1 MKNFKVTWE
10 IEVTANTP
18 QEAAEFCQNAM
29 EDGVKWSFFVRN
41 MDTNESTLIDLET
54 NK

>member
-29 EDGVKWSFFVRN
+29 ESGVKWSFIVCN
-41 MDTNESTLIDLET
+41 TDTNENTFIDLES